1 MAGMNSPYMGKFVV
15 SQQFIL
21 NVHDG
26 LDIYGIDSKEIHSTV
41 NGIVHYAGWE
51 NIHNDK
57 QGFGQYVCIRFT
69 YNNETWYA
77 YFGHLS
83 KILVKTGQTVKIT
96 DTIGIEGT
104 TGHST
109 GNHCHYEIRKGF
121 YKGATV
127 MNVSTFSGIPNAL
140 GTYDDGYRPKQT
152 TATTT
157 TTTAPVAP
165 VAAAITFVTNVQNI
179 LNRKGAKLEVDG
191 KIGNLTL
198 TDLREYTIEPNDSGE
213 LTKWTQERLKALG
226 YDVDINGVADT
237 KMMNAIHKFQRDNG
251 LGEGILAG
259 GDWAV
264 LLKK

>member
-157 TTTAPVAP
+157 TAPVAP

-213 LTKWTQERLKALG
+213 R
-226 YDVDINGVADT
+226 
-237 KMMNAIHKFQRDNG
+237 
-251 LGEGILAG
+251 ILSG